1 MGRYEQGDGT
11 AMTVTKEIVPLGGVL
26 RGEGHERKCRIKA
39 WRHAMFEDEANTPIR
54 LTYSRCEIEDADEF
68 PDGDYVL
75 EFDGHKVLLIRK
87 AGQYLPKCA

>member
-1 MGRYEQGDGT
+1 
-11 AMTVTKEIVPLGGVL
+11 
-26 RGEGHERKCRIKA
+26 
-39 WRHAMFEDEANTPIR
+39 MFEDEANTPIR